1 MMITFDDFSN
11 LLNGVWV
18 SVKADGLS
26 TSGKIDAECED
37 LAQLW
42 SKAMG
47 GQRFTGPTA
56 IDIYQETQNGFYT
69 QIPNTL
75 TNYPLKGD
83 LVIWDWPHVG
93 ICTGNNTNA
102 NQLEVLEQNDPK
114 GSEVHIKL
122 YPNYNGIQNLGWL
135 RKA

>member
-1 MMITFDDFSN
+1 MITFDDFNN

-18 SVKADGLS
+18 SVKADELS
-26 TSGKIDAECED
+26 IPGKIDAECED

-42 SKAMG
+42 SKAQG

-56 IDIYQETQNGFYT
+56 TDIYQETQNGFYI

-75 TNYPLKGD
+75 TNYPQKGD

-102 NQLEVLEQNDPK
+102 NQVEVLEQNDPT

-122 YPNYNGIQNLGWL
+122 YSNYDGIQNLGWL